1 MKRQDA
7 RKLDH
12 KTLEAIRVRA
22 VQRVQSG
29 ESPEVV
35 VNVLGFSRA
44 CIYNWLAAYR
54 SGGWGSL
61 KARKLYGRPHKLRG
75 PQIQWIYRTVTMKNP
90 VQLKFAFALWTRAMI
105 RTLIWRKYR
114 VKLSLASVGR
124 LLAQLGLSCQR
135 PLAKAFEQNPSLVEQ
150 WVKSEYPKIRAQAN
164 REGAEIF
171 FADESGI
178 RSDFHAGTTW
188 APIGQTPV
196 VKQSG
201 QRFSLNMISAISP
214 KGQLR
219 FMVTRQRIEASVFVE
234 FLKRLMHGWK
244 KSIFL
249 IVDGHP
255 THKAR
260 LVKTFLERMK
270 GKLRLFYLPPYSP
283 ELNPDEYVWNDVKNN
298 AVGRSLI
305 TNTKNLRSAVTSR
318 LRYLQ
323 TNPHH
328 VRTFFK
334 SDTTRY
340 AA

>member
-1 MKRQDA
+1 MRPHDA

-12 KTLEAIRVRA
+12 ETLEAIRIRA
-22 VQRVQSG
+22 VEQVQSG

-35 VNVLGFSRA
+35 IRALGFSRA

-54 SGGWGSL
+54 AGGWESL
-61 KARKLYGRPHKLRG
+61 KARRLYGRPHKLEG
-75 PQIQWIYRTVTMKNP
+75 AQIRWIYRTVTTKNP
-90 VQLKFAFALWTRAMI
+90 LQLKFPFALWTRAMI

-135 PLAKAFEQNPSLVEQ
+135 PLAKAFEQNRSLVEQ
-150 WVKSEYPKIRAQAN
+150 WVKKQYPKIRAWAKRQ
-164 REGAEIF
+164 GAEIF
-171 FADESGI
+171 FADESGV

-196 VKQSG
+196 VRQTG
-201 QRFSLNMISAISP
+201 QRFSLNMISAVSP

-219 FMVTRQRIEASVFVE
+219 FMVTPKRIGASVFVE
-234 FLKRLMHGWK
+234 FLKRLVHGWK
-244 KSIFL
+244 RPIFL

-260 LVKTFLERMK
+260 LVKTCLKRMHD
-270 GKLRLFYLPPYSP
+270 KLRLFYLPPYSP

-298 AVGRSLI
+298 AVGRSVI
-305 TNTKNLRSAVTSR
+305 TDAKNLRSIAESR

-323 TNPHH
+323 KNPAH
-328 VRTFFK
+328 VRTFFQ
-334 SDTTRY
+334 SETTRY

>member
-29 ESPEVV
+29 ESPEAVIG
-35 VNVLGFSRA
+35 VLGFSRA

-54 SGGWGSL
+54 AAGWEAL

-75 PQIQWIYRTVTMKNP
+75 PQIEWIYRTVTMKNP
-90 VQLKFAFALWTRAMI
+90 LQLKFPFALWTREMV
-105 RTLIWRKYR
+105 RTLIWRKYHIP
-114 VKLSLASVGR
+114 LSLASVGR

-150 WVKSEYPKIRAQAN
+150 WVKTEYPKIRAQAK
-164 REGAEIF
+164 REGAEIL

-196 VKQSG
+196 VKQTG
-201 QRFSLNMISAISP
+201 QRFSLNMISAVSP
-214 KGQLR
+214 KGKLR
-219 FMVTRQRIEASVFVE
+219 FMVTRNRIGASVFVE
-234 FLKRLMHGWK
+234 FLKRLMHGGR

-260 LVKTFLERMK
+260 LVKTYLDRLK
-270 GKLRLFYLPPYSP
+270 GKLKLFHLPPYSP

-298 AVGRSLI
+298 GVGRSII
-305 TNTKNLRSAVTSR
+305 TNLTNLRSAATSR

-323 TNPHH
+323 NHPDR
-328 VRTFFK
+328 VRAFFK

>member
-1 MKRQDA
+1 MKRQDG

-12 KTLEAIRVRA
+12 ETLEAIRVRA

-35 VNVLGFSRA
+35 IRVLGFSRA

-54 SGGWGSL
+54 AAGWEGL
-61 KARKLYGRPHKLRG
+61 KAKKLYGRPHKLKG
-75 PQIQWIYRTVTMKNP
+75 AQIQWIYQTVTMKNP
-90 VQLKFAFALWTRAMI
+90 LQLKFPYALWTRDMI
-105 RTLIWRKYR
+105 RTLIWRKYQIQ
-114 VKLSLASVGR
+114 LSLASVGR

-150 WVKSEYPKIRAQAN
+150 WVKTEYPKIQAEAK
-164 REGAEIF
+164 RVGAEIL

-196 VKQSG
+196 VKKTG
-201 QRFSLNMISAISP
+201 QRFSLNMISAVSS
-214 KGQLR
+214 KGKLR
-219 FMVTRQRIEASVFVE
+219 FMVTPDRIGASVFVE
-234 FLKRLMHGWK
+234 FLKRLMHGAS
-244 KSIFL
+244 KSVFL

-260 LVKTFLERMK
+260 LVKTYLETLN

-298 AVGRSLI
+298 AVGRSVV
-305 TNTKNLRSAVTSR
+305 TDVKSLRSVATSR

-323 TNPHH
+323 NHPDR
-328 VRTFFK
+328 VRSFFHSK
-334 SDTTRY
+334 TTRY

>member
-35 VNVLGFSRA
+35 INVLGFSRA
-44 CIYNWLAAYR
+44 CVYNWLAAYR
-54 SGGWGSL
+54 AGGWEAL
-61 KARKLYGRPHKLRG
+61 KARKLHGRPHKLRG
-75 PQIQWIYRTVTMKNP
+75 PEIQWIYRTVTMKNP
-90 VQLKFAFALWTRAMI
+90 LQLKFPFALWTRGMI
-105 RTLIWRKYR
+105 RTLIWRKYH

-135 PLAKAFEQNPSLVEQ
+135 PLAKAFEQNPSLVKQ
-150 WVKSEYPKIRAQAN
+150 WIKTEYPKIRAQAN

-188 APIGQTPV
+188 APIGRTPV
-196 VKQSG
+196 VQQTG
-201 QRFSLNMISAISP
+201 QRFSLNMISAVSP

-219 FMVTRQRIEASVFVE
+219 FMVTPKRVGASVFVE
-234 FLKRLMHGWK
+234 FLQRLMHGRN

-249 IVDGHP
+249 VVDGHP
-255 THKAR
+255 THKAN
-260 LVKTFLERMK
+260 LVKTFVERMK
-270 GKLRLFYLPPYSP
+270 GQLRLFYLPPYSP

-298 AVGRSLI
+298 GVGRSII
-305 TNTKNLRSAVTSR
+305 TNRKHLRSAATSR

-323 TNPHH
+323 KNPDH

-334 SDTTRY
+334 SDTTSY

>member
-12 KTLEAIRVRA
+12 RALEAIRVRA

-35 VNVLGFSRA
+35 VSVLGFSRA
-44 CIYNWLAAYR
+44 CIYKWLAAYR
-54 SGGWGSL
+54 AGGWGSL

-90 VQLKFAFALWTRAMI
+90 LQLKFPFALWTRGMI
-105 RTLIWRKYR
+105 RTLIWRKYH

-150 WVKSEYPKIRAQAN
+150 WVKREYPKIRAQAN
-164 REGAEIF
+164 RERAEIF

-196 VKQSG
+196 VKRTG
-201 QRFSLNMISAISP
+201 QRFSLNMISAVSP

-219 FMVTRQRIEASVFVE
+219 FMVTRKKIAASVFIE
-234 FLKRLMHGWK
+234 FLKRLMHGWEK
-244 KSIFL
+244 AIFL

-255 THKAR
+255 THRAR
-260 LVKTFLERMK
+260 LVKTFLETMK
-270 GKLRLFYLPPYSP
+270 GKLKLFYLPSYSP

-298 AVGRSLI
+298 AVGRSII

-323 TNPHH
+323 KNPKH
-328 VRTFFK
+328 VRTFFQ
-334 SDTTRY
+334 SHTTRY

>member
-1 MKRQDA
+1 MKQHDA

-12 KTLEAIRVRA
+12 NTLEAIRIRA
-22 VQRVQSG
+22 VHQVQAG

-35 VNVLGFSRA
+35 IRALGFSRA

-54 SGGWGSL
+54 AGGWESL
-61 KARKLYGRPHKLRG
+61 KARRLHGRPHMLEG
-75 PQIQWIYRTVTMKNP
+75 SQIRWIYRTVTTKNP
-90 VQLKFAFALWTRAMI
+90 LQLKFPFALWTRGMI

-135 PLAKAFEQNPSLVEQ
+135 PLAKAFEQDRSLVEQ
-150 WVKSEYPKIRAQAN
+150 WVKKEYPMIRARAKRQ
-164 REGAEIF
+164 GAEIF
-171 FADESGI
+171 FADESGV

-188 APIGQTPV
+188 APVGQTPV
-196 VKQSG
+196 VKQTG
-201 QRFSLNMISAISP
+201 QRFSLNMISAVSP

-219 FMVTRQRIEASVFVE
+219 FMVTPKRIGASVFVE
-234 FLKRLMHGWK
+234 FLKRLMHGWDK
-244 KSIFL
+244 CIFL

-255 THKAR
+255 THRAR
-260 LVKTFLERMK
+260 LVKTFLETMK
-270 GKLRLFYLPPYSP
+270 GKLKLFYLPSYSP

-298 AVGRSLI
+298 AVGRSII
-305 TNTKNLRSAVTSR
+305 TNTKTLRSAVTSR

-323 TNPHH
+323 KNPKHI
-328 VRTFFK
+328 RTFFQ

>member
-1 MKRQDA
+1 MTLNNAWCNNVCVKRQDA

-35 VNVLGFSRA
+35 VNVLSFSRA
-44 CIYNWLAAYR
+44 YIYN
-54 SGGWGSL
+54 SL
-61 KARKLYGRPHKLRG
+61 D
-75 PQIQWIYRTVTMKNP
+75 
-90 VQLKFAFALWTRAMI
+90 LKFAFALWTRVMI

-135 PLAKAFEQNPSLVEQ
+135 PLAKAFEQNPSWVEQ

-196 VKQSG
+196 VKQTG

-214 KGQLR
+214 KGQFR

-260 LVKTFLERMK
+260 
-270 GKLRLFYLPPYSP
+270 
-283 ELNPDEYVWNDVKNN
+283 
-298 AVGRSLI
+298 
-305 TNTKNLRSAVTSR
+305 
-318 LRYLQ
+318 
-323 TNPHH
+323 
-328 VRTFFK
+328 
-334 SDTTRY
+334 
-340 AA
+340 

>member
-1 MKRQDA
+1 
-7 RKLDH
+7 
-12 KTLEAIRVRA
+12 
-22 VQRVQSG
+22 
-29 ESPEVV
+29 
-35 VNVLGFSRA
+35 
-44 CIYNWLAAYR
+44 
-54 SGGWGSL
+54 
-61 KARKLYGRPHKLRG
+61 
-75 PQIQWIYRTVTMKNP
+75 VTTKNP
-90 VQLKFAFALWTRAMI
+90 LQLKFPFALWTRGMI
-105 RTLIWRKYR
+105 RTLIGRKYG

-135 PLAKAFEQNPSLVEQ
+135 PLIKAFEQNRSLVEQ
-150 WVKSEYPKIRAQAN
+150 WVKQEYPKIRAWAK

-171 FADESGI
+171 FGDESGV

-196 VKQSG
+196 VKQTG
-201 QRFSLNMISAISP
+201 QRFSLNMISAVSP

-219 FMVTRQRIEASVFVE
+219 FMVTRKRIEASVFVE
-234 FLKRLMHGWK
+234 FLKRLMHGWE

-298 AVGRSLI
+298 AVGRSTI
-305 TNTKNLRSAVTSR
+305 TNAKKLRSIAESR

-323 TNPHH
+323 KNPAH
-328 VRTFFK
+328 VRTFFQ

>member
-35 VNVLGFSRA
+35 ISVLGFSRS

-54 SGGWGSL
+54 AAGWGAL
-61 KARKLYGRPHKLRG
+61 KARKLYGRPHKLKGRE
-75 PQIQWIYRTVTMKNP
+75 IQWIYRTVTMNNP
-90 VQLKFAFALWTRAMI
+90 LQLKFAFALWTRGMI
-105 RTLIWRKYR
+105 RTLIWRKYH

-150 WVKSEYPKIRAQAN
+150 WVKREYPKIRAQAK
-164 REGAEIF
+164 REGAEVF

-196 VKQSG
+196 VKQTG
-201 QRFSLNMISAISP
+201 QRFSLNMISAVSP

-219 FMVTRQRIEASVFVE
+219 FMVTPKRIGAWVFVE
-234 FLKRLMHGWK
+234 FLKRLMHGWDK
-244 KSIFL
+244 CIFL

-260 LVKTFLERMK
+260 LVKTFVEKVK
-270 GKLRLFYLPPYSP
+270 GQLRLFYLPPYSP

-298 AVGRSLI
+298 AVGRSII
-305 TNTKNLRSAVTSR
+305 TNPKHLRSAATSR

-323 TNPHH
+323 KNPDH
-328 VRTFFK
+328 VRTFFE
-334 SDTTRY
+334 SETTSY

>member
-1 MKRQDA
+1 VKKHDA

-22 VQRVQSG
+22 VQQVQRG
-29 ESPEVV
+29 ESPEVIIRA
-35 VNVLGFSRA
+35 LGFSRG

-54 SGGWGSL
+54 AAGWEAL

-75 PQIQWIYRTVTMKNP
+75 SQIRWIYRTVTMKNP
-90 VQLKFAFALWTRAMI
+90 LQLKFPFALWTRGMI

-150 WVKSEYPKIRAQAN
+150 WVKTEYPKIQAQAR
-164 REGAEIF
+164 REGAEVF

-196 VKQSG
+196 VKQTG
-201 QRFSLNMISAISP
+201 QRFSLNMVSAISP

-219 FMVTRQRIEASVFVE
+219 FMVTANRIGASVFVE
-234 FLKRLMHGWK
+234 FLRRLMHGWG

-249 IVDGHP
+249 IADGHP

-260 LVKTFLERMK
+260 VVKAFLEGMK

-298 AVGRSLI
+298 GVGRSII
-305 TNTKNLRSAVTSR
+305 TNPKKLRSAATSR

-323 TNPHH
+323 KNPAH
-328 VRTFFK
+328 VRTFFQ

>member
-1 MKRQDA
+1 MKKQDA
-7 RKLDH
+7 RTLDH

-35 VNVLGFSRA
+35 IKALGFSRA

-54 SGGWGSL
+54 AGGWEAL
-61 KARKLYGRPHKLRG
+61 KAKRLYGRPHKLKG
-75 PQIQWIYRTVTMKNP
+75 WQIRWIYQTVTLKNP
-90 VQLKFAFALWTRAMI
+90 LQLRFPFALWTRGII

-114 VKLSLASVGR
+114 VRLSLASVGR

-135 PLAKAFEQNPSLVEQ
+135 PLSKAFEQNPALAKQ
-150 WVKSEYPKIRAQAN
+150 WVSREYPRIRAWAK

-171 FADESGI
+171 FGDESGV

-188 APIGQTPV
+188 APRGKTPV
-196 VKQSG
+196 VYQSG
-201 QRFSLNMISAISP
+201 QRFSLNMISAITAR
-214 KGQLR
+214 GELR
-219 FMVTRQRIEASVFVE
+219 FMVTGKRIGAKVFVE
-234 FLKRLMHGWK
+234 FLRRLVHGWK
-244 KSIFL
+244 RPIFL
-249 IVDGHP
+249 IVDSHP
-255 THKAR
+255 THRAK
-260 LVKTFLERMK
+260 LVKAFVKRTK

-283 ELNPDEYVWNDVKNN
+283 ELNPDEYVWNDVKSNG
-298 AVGRSLI
+298 VRRSMI
-305 TNTKNLRSAVTSR
+305 TNVRDLRSAVECR

-323 TNPHH
+323 KNPQH
-328 VRTFFK
+328 VRTFFQ

>member
-1 MKRQDA
+1 MKRQDG

-35 VNVLGFSRA
+35 TSVLGFSRA

-54 SGGWGSL
+54 AGGWEAL
-61 KARKLYGRPHKLRG
+61 KARKLSGRPHKLKG
-75 PQIQWIYRTVTMKNP
+75 PQIQWIYRTVTTKNP
-90 VQLKFAFALWTRAMI
+90 LQLKFPFALWTREMI
-105 RTLIWRKYR
+105 RTLIWRKYH

-150 WVKSEYPKIRAQAN
+150 WVKTEYPRIRAQAN

-188 APIGQTPV
+188 APIGRTPV
-196 VKQSG
+196 VKQTG

-219 FMVTRQRIEASVFVE
+219 FMVTRNRIGASVFVQ
-234 FLKRLMHGWK
+234 FLKRLMPGCGK
-244 KSIFL
+244 PIFL

-260 LVKTFLERMK
+260 LVKTCLERMK
-270 GKLRLFYLPPYSP
+270 GKLKLFYLPPYSP

-298 AVGRSLI
+298 AVGRSII
-305 TNTKNLRSAVTSR
+305 TNTKNLRSAATSR

-323 TNPHH
+323 KNPHH
-328 VRTFFK
+328 VRTFFN
-334 SDTTRY
+334 SETTRY